1 MLSCAGIVVLL
12 LRGWLFFFRVGHM
25 GMVSFCSKCKNWTL
39 LTANTCACRRRLL
52 HYQGVMMV
60 WVNFIPLFWQSA
72 LCSWGCKKGL
82 PEVRSKQIN
91 KTHWNIDLEYGFIA
105 IMSVNIDLTESAVR
119 SNLISF
125 KKKKKVPEI
134 LSDIIVLAKFFSLYV
149 DAELICPSEP
159 SFARSL
165 QGKILGQQ

>member
-1 MLSCAGIVVLL
+1 
-12 LRGWLFFFRVGHM
+12 
-25 GMVSFCSKCKNWTL
+25 
-39 LTANTCACRRRLL
+39 
-52 HYQGVMMV
+52 
-60 WVNFIPLFWQSA
+60 
-72 LCSWGCKKGL
+72 
-82 PEVRSKQIN
+82 
-91 KTHWNIDLEYGFIA
+91 
-105 IMSVNIDLTESAVR
+105 MSVNIDLTESTVR

-125 KKKKKVPEI
+125 KEKKVPEI